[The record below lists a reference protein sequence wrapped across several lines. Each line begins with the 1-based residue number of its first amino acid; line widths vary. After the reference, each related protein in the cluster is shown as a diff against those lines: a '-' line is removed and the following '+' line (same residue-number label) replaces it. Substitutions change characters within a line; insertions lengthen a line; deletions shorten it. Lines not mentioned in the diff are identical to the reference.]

1 MNPPDDNLDGLRRY
15 NLTARL
21 LLKGAEIRVQAD
33 NRRELCILSEM
44 LLREMYT
51 RGLRPCIVAEGYG
64 ATNRI
69 RTERYLGDV
78 LRELET
84 KL

>member
-15 NLTARL
+15 KLAARL
-21 LLKGAEIRVQAD
+21 LVSGAEFRVEAD
-33 NRRELCILSEM
+33 DRRKLCILAEA
-44 LLREMYT
+44 LLRDMYS
-51 RGLRPCIVAEGYG
+51 RGFRPCIIAEGYG

-78 LRELET
+78 LRELE
-84 KL
+84 KRP